1 MKKLKTLWAWIA
13 WADTIQTAGWY
24 LNRAAMISLVSLL
37 VATAAA
43 FGLDLGLT
51 ADQQAEIGAGIA
63 AILLMVANLAGW
75 TVGRQKDAKRK
86 ADNEMEDFSRQAADA
101 DPPQTINETR
111 DERRKELGVGKTRS

>member
-75 TVGRQKDAKRK
+75 TVGKQKDAQRK
-86 ADNEMEDFSRQAADA
+86 AQKAAEPEQEAAEA
-101 DPPQTINETR
+101 DPPPTLNETR
-111 DERRKELGVGKTRS
+111 DERRERLGVGKTRS